1 MSTAAVLK
9 KAGIKTA
16 LIVDDGYDVAPKIN
30 DIDAAEWDTFFQDL
44 NGADSDLLDRIYP
57 DGADTDDSILKKD
70 QKFLAALW
78 VNKKEF
84 RAELISPLF
93 DAYERSS
100 AADQATLTNLEKLL
114 LSHGLTVETS
124 GREFAAKAAGVDLV
138 VVDMFWG
145 TPQKAADKDQATDA
159 LSKFLNER
167 PENPPAIILMS
178 SNPRITKMRDTFRD
192 QAGIFEAGFGLLKK
206 ADINKPE
213 RLPKVLRELSYSR
226 PDALKL
232 NSFVNSWRAS
242 LTKAVAAT
250 EKDIRKL
257 DLHDWAQIDDLLLT
271 GESVST
277 GSYMLDIFDRV
288 MQHEIERDLKV
299 IKAAQKLDSLNQKRY
314 PAMATPSTRDTLS
327 ILTKTLYRHP
337 SRRKLIP
344 EKGYPVQYGEIIG
357 LKKDRAATNVFSGT
371 KNRVYFVM
379 TPSCDLMPRKNSA
392 SHVTLVAGTYE
403 ILSEG
408 TAGGSLKSL
417 HTAVLQ
423 VDTKTKVKIK
433 WDPADIRSLTMRQ
446 VKLLLG
452 DSGPGQVIASMRE
465 NPANSLR
472 QQILS
477 HLGRIG
483 ITAALPSTFDASI
496 ELYYPGP
503 DKKPVRLVVKGHG
516 EITGTCYAGRD
527 DKGNPKKRVPLDP
540 DAYHSIY
547 DALNALE
554 QDDVE
559 RHSQDQIT
567 RIMSPKVFEQLF
579 SQGFVLFNSDEKPS
593 KLELEEDGSKVR
605 LGTVVL
611 NQSLDSALK
620 AAGNKPLKGLIVK
633 LTTIQP

>member
-1 MSTAAVLK
+1 MSTAAVLN

-16 LIVDDGYDVAPKIN
+16 LIVDDGYDVAPKVN

-44 NGADSDLLDRIYP
+44 TPADTQVLDRLYP
-57 DGADTDDSILKKD
+57 AGSELDDSELKKD
-70 QKFLAALW
+70 QTFLTIIWSNKDAL
-78 VNKKEF
+78 
-84 RAELISPLF
+84 RDELISPLF
-93 DAYERSS
+93 AEYEKSS
-100 AADQATLTNLEKLL
+100 AADRNTLTNLERLL
-114 LSHGLTVETS
+114 DSQGLSVQTS
-124 GREFAAKAAGVDLV
+124 GREFSAKAAGVDLV

-159 LSKFLNER
+159 LSKFLKER
-167 PENPPAIILMS
+167 PNNPPAIILMS
-178 SNPRITKMRDTFRD
+178 SNHRITQMRNAFRD
-192 QAGIFEAGFGLLKK
+192 QAGIFEAGFGIIKK
-206 ADINKPE
+206 GDISKPE

-232 NSFVNSWRAS
+232 NSFLNHWRSSQEQARE
-242 LTKAVAAT
+242 AT

-271 GESVST
+271 GEAMTT

-288 MQHEIERDLKV
+288 MQHEIERDPKV
-299 IKAAQKLDSLNQKRY
+299 INAAQKLDTLNQERY

-344 EKGYPVQYGEIIG
+344 AKGYPVQFGEIIG
-357 LKKDRAATNVFSGT
+357 LKRDSPVTNVFSGT

-379 TPSCDLMPRKNSA
+379 TPSCDLMPRKDSA
-392 SHVTLVAGTYE
+392 SHVTLVAGNYE

-423 VDTKTKVKIK
+423 IDAKTKVKVK

-452 DSGPGQVIASMRE
+452 NNGPGQVIASMRE

-483 ITAALPSTFDASI
+483 ITAALPSTFDANV
-496 ELYYPGP
+496 ELYYPGV

-516 EITGTCYAGRD
+516 EISGTCYAGRD
-527 DKGNPKKRVPLDP
+527 EKGNPKKRVPLDP
-540 DAYHSIY
+540 DAYYPIY
-547 DALNALE
+547 DALTSLSPDDIERQSRNLIKRFLE
-554 QDDVE
+554 
-559 RHSQDQIT
+559 
-567 RIMSPKVFEQLF
+567 PKVFEQLF
-579 SQGFVLFNSDEKPS
+579 SQGFVLFNAREKPA
-593 KLELEEDGSKVR
+593 KLMFEEKGANVR
-605 LGTVVL
+605 FGTVVL
-611 NQSLDSALK
+611 NQSLDAALK
-620 AAGNKPLKGLIVK
+620 ANDNKALPGFIVK
-633 LTTIQP
+633 LTTKQP